1 MRYQSILETIGKTPL
16 VRINRSGFTGELYA
30 KLEGFNPGGSIKD
43 RVAVHMIKK
52 ALESGELKRSMTILE
67 ATSGNT
73 GIGLAMAGAV
83 LGIKVHIVMSEG
95 VSPERVRIVESL
107 GAEITFS
114 PADRH
119 TDGAIIMAE
128 QIFRRA
134 PESFFRPD
142 QFSNPANPAVHREAT
157 AREIWEEMEEEVDF
171 VIAGMGSTGTLMGF
185 SDFFSSKAG
194 NVSIIGV
201 RPAVNEVIDGIKT
214 SKTSLTPALY
224 EEMKI
229 DEIYEIT
236 RQESLQAARRL
247 IREEG
252 IFAGI
257 SGGAVYAAFL
267 QNQQKLERKKG
278 VLVIADNSFRY
289 MESGLF
295 DPSCCRKETPAVC
308 L

>member
-16 VRINRSGFTGELYA
+16 VRINRSGFAGELYA

-95 VSPERVRIVESL
+95 VSPERVRILQAL

-134 PESFFRPD
+134 PERFFRPD
-142 QFSNPANPAVHREAT
+142 QFSNPANPAIHRETT

-185 SDFFSSKAG
+185 ADFFASRST
-194 NVSIIGV
+194 NVRIMGV
-201 RPAVNEVIDGIKT
+201 RPAVGETIDGIKT

-229 DEIYEIT
+229 DKIYEIR

-295 DPSCCRKETPAVC
+295 DPSCCREETLAIC